1 MPCAQYCFWDHSWG
15 LPGQLLANFQ
25 GHPTSIF
32 GKYLFGRR
40 FEIQNFQNICCK
52 ISCLSASPRIFEHL
66 KNGIIAHF

>member
-1 MPCAQYCFWDHSWG
+1 MYIYTVIIHHFRNDEEAGAKMPCAQYGFWDHSWG

-40 FEIQNFQNICCK
+40 FEI
-52 ISCLSASPRIFEHL
+52 
-66 KNGIIAHF
+66 